1 MADESGSSEKQHQAS
16 AKRIENLR
24 SQGNILRSK
33 DLTSGLIIIVGLLSI
48 TFMSARL
55 GQRLTENF
63 VLSFRYMAT
72 VGADWDFPS
81 RILERVMLDNFIF
94 LMPFFGVV
102 ILTAV
107 LSPFAFGGWNFTL
120 KAIEFKPEK
129 FDLVKNLGNIFS
141 KKMFFDIA
149 RSLFKV
155 CIIMGAL
162 IFFAMDERSSIQGL
176 MRMNMAQMSIHVHSI
191 ILEFIVV
198 ISLAILII
206 MGADAA
212 YHYYEYQNK
221 TKMTSQEL
229 KDEGKESEGSPE
241 VKRKIRSAQFALMN
255 QRLSTTVPK
264 ADVIVTNP
272 THYAIALR
280 YDEGTDKAPRVLAK
294 GKGFIANQIRRLA
307 ITNGIPM
314 YEAPLLA
321 RAIYRTSDINTEVH
335 PALYMAVAIVLSYV
349 QQLKNYQQGFG
360 GMPVHT
366 RDLQIPKEFIY
377 DE

>member
-1 MADESGSSEKQHQAS
+1 MADDSSSEKQHQAS
-16 AKRIENLR
+16 AKRIESLR
-24 SQGNILRSK
+24 SQGNTLRSK

-48 TFMSARL
+48 TLMSARL
-55 GQRLTENF
+55 GHHLMENF
-63 VLSFRYMAT
+63 VFSFRYIAT

-81 RILERVMLDNFIF
+81 RILERVALDNFAF
-94 LMPFFGVV
+94 LTPFYGIV
-102 ILTAV
+102 ILTAI
-107 LSPFAFGGWNFTL
+107 LSPFLFGGWNFTL
-120 KAIEFKPEK
+120 KAIEFKFEK
-129 FDLVKNLGNIFS
+129 FDLIKNLANIFS
-141 KKMFFDIA
+141 SKMFFDIA
-149 RSLFKV
+149 RSIFKI

-162 IFFAMDERSSIQGL
+162 IFFAVDERSSIQGL
-176 MRMNMAQMSIHVHSI
+176 MRMNIAQMSFHVHSI
-191 ILEFIVV
+191 LLEFVV
-198 ISLAILII
+198 VLSLAILVI
-206 MGADAA
+206 MGVDAA
-212 YHYYEYQNK
+212 YHYYEYNK
-221 TKMTSQEL
+221 KNKMTTQEV

-255 QRLSTTVPK
+255 QRLSITVPK
-264 ADVIVTNP
+264 ADVIITNP

-280 YDEGTDKAPRVLAK
+280 YDEGQDKAPKVLAK
-294 GKGFIANQIRRLA
+294 GKGFIASQIRRLA

-366 RDLQIPKEFIY
+366 KDLQIPKEFIY